1 MNELRVFWTTYSF
14 HCIKYLSWA
23 TIVCATYATF
33 NLGRNSKEQILL
45 TAFWIF
51 MQLIFDFWLTK
62 LKYKKKYSRCQ
73 FDKQKARTINDL
85 FALDFISTI
94 EMGLLFYLRDEF
106 LFWLIGLFVYMS
118 IAFIVTTYL
127 DERIAD
133 YLTPIKINT
142 YTPKK

>member
-1 MNELRVFWTTYSF
+1 MAYE
-14 HCIKYLSWA
+14 IK
-23 TIVCATYATF
+23 IQ
-33 NLGRNSKEQILL
+33 E
-45 TAFWIF
+45 
-51 MQLIFDFWLTK
+51 
-62 LKYKKKYSRCQ
+62 KYSRCQ

-118 IAFIVTTYL
+118 LAFIVTTYL

-133 YLTPIKINT
+133 YLTPIEINT